1 MSSQFSIRKAIT
13 FLMLTVASLVV
24 AHYTQPLIHGND
36 AAVNVIV
43 TVFSVLAGFLV
54 AIIAVVGDPAL
65 LPPGSWRAAEM
76 DRDRLDRRLVRHQ
89 ALFMSYLVTLG
100 VIFMSLVV
108 SKSVPSL
115 GAWLERI
122 YLFLGILAFLYSL
135 RLPSVLIA
143 TQRER
148 IDSIIESRRKQEGIS
163 SGEDNS

>member
-1 MSSQFSIRKAIT
+1 MTNKFSFSKAAI
-13 FLMLTVASLVV
+13 FLILAVASLVV
-24 AHYTQPLIHGND
+24 AYYSQPLIHGND

-54 AIIAVVGDPAL
+54 AIIAVVGDPSL

-100 VIFMSLVV
+100 FIFMSLLV
-108 SKSVPSL
+108 SKAIPSL

-163 SGEDNS
+163 SRQDN